1 MAYPVGRFIRVLLW
15 LVSAIVAAILTIVV
29 LYLLPLP
36 SEEERAQALPI
47 SYDIPAEV
55 LCRVAAT
62 PGEAIPEAVTS
73 DKPLLRLREY
83 APGQYEL
90 LYWGNPVRPHY
101 TFSITK
107 ISSGKSVLYSPD
119 GKPEQ
124 QRNLSVTH
132 PRRKDAKLPLQ
143 PITKLHGL
151 ESGEGLYYAAK
162 VSVHDGTTGKILCSE
177 VYIISC
183 GSN

>member
-1 MAYPVGRFIRVLLW
+1 MAYPVGRFVRVLLW
-15 LVSAIVAAILTIVV
+15 LVSAIVAAILTIVA
-29 LYLLPLP
+29 LYLLPRP
-36 SEEERAQALPI
+36 TEEERTPQLLI
-47 SYDIPAEV
+47 SCDIPAEV

-62 PGEAIPEAVTS
+62 PDEVIPEAVTS

-107 ISSGKSVLYSPD
+107 ISSRKSVLYSTD

-124 QRNLSVTH
+124 QRNLPVTH
-132 PRRKDAKLPLQ
+132 PRRKDGKLPLQ
-143 PITKLHGL
+143 PVTKLHGL
-151 ESGEGLYYAAK
+151 EADEGLYYAAK